1 MLEIIKYVVNQFAD
15 KPEDVEYSVEEK
27 GNAIEVTV
35 LIDEE
40 DMGKVIGRQGKIA
53 KALRTIVNAVSKKNG
68 KSCNIEI
75 KSKN

>member
-15 KPEDVEYSVEEK
+15 RPDDVEYKVEEK
-27 GNAIEVTV
+27 GSMVEVTI
-35 LIDEE
+35 LIDSD

-53 KALRTIVNAVSKKNG
+53 KALRVIVNAVSKKSG
-68 KSCNIEI
+68 KRCNIEI

>member
-53 KALRTIVNAVSKKNG
+53 KALRTIVTAVSKKNG
-68 KSCNIEI
+68 KRCNIEI